1 MADSRVLSSMKA
13 PIEDRRMLVDSM
25 ERRMAVALN
34 SRIKGAGAVLDS
46 VKHRLPAAMTAQV
59 KEGRA
64 ALAACAAGLEA
75 MSPLKVLG
83 RGYAIARTERGV
95 VTSVQGVSEREPLD
109 VMVSDGV
116 IHCEI
121 KGKEA
126 KTWQ

>member
-1 MADSRVLSSMKA
+1 MRDQLAYVQDKRMVLAHVQQRLGDVAERTVSRK
-13 PIEDRRMLVDSM
+13 R
-25 ERRMAVALN
+25 ERF
-34 SRIKGAGAVLDS
+34 G
-46 VKHRLPAAMTAQV
+46 
-59 KEGRA
+59 
-64 ALAACAAGLEA
+64 ALAASLDA

-95 VTSVQGVSEREPLD
+95 VTSVQGVSEQEPLD